1 MILREKGVSWNLRG
15 TQIGEFKRWPGV
27 SPADK
32 FLRLIPNL
40 FIGSLIPGNL
50 QSYCLEDS

>member
-1 MILREKGVSWNLRG
+1 MLLRESGVSWNLRG
-15 TQIGEFKRWPGV
+15 AQIVEFTRWPGV
-27 SPADK
+27 SLADK

-50 QSYCLEDS
+50 QSHCLENS

>member
-1 MILREKGVSWNLRG
+1 MILREKGVSWNVRG

-50 QSYCLEDS
+50 QSYCLENS